1 MRTFL
6 SNAIMALGLWIAPRA
21 VSTIMVT
28 FLKAVPEMDKQIAA
42 GRRGGI
48 IFIPWGIT
56 DEGLALGIKQR
67 DCCMI
72 IADFVRQEFLDK
84 EIENA
89 QAV

>member
-1 MRTFL
+1 MRQFL

-28 FLKAVPEMDKQIAA
+28 FLKAVPEMQKQVEA

-56 DEGLALGIKQR
+56 DDGLALGIKQR
-67 DCCMI
+67 DSCQLLAEYI
-72 IADFVRQEFLDK
+72 RQESLNK